1 VWLVPAGLAAL
12 LGLFMLIS
20 PTMAGKWITWP
31 QPLRIAVT
39 AAILS
44 PISVLLGIPFAYGIR
59 LLNRFNPT
67 IIPWA
72 WAVNACATVIGSI
85 VAVIF
90 SMNFGFNFVLIA
102 AIVIYGVTFLP
113 VRIFA
118 R

>member
-1 VWLVPAGLAAL
+1 
-12 LGLFMLIS
+12 
-20 PTMAGKWITWP
+20 
-31 QPLRIAVT
+31 
-39 AAILS
+39 
-44 PISVLLGIPFAYGIR
+44 
-59 LLNRFNPT
+59 
-67 IIPWA
+67 
-72 WAVNACATVIGSI
+72 VIGSI